1 MKIITADGNQS
12 GIELM
17 MKYCSKLG
25 NMLGYPYYFN
35 WSAPTNHRDTKPD
48 GETSDI
54 GYASI
59 RCGVYPQHPTVGRL
73 QPVEKEIMFGP
84 VNLIVNNHTAL
95 NILIS
100 IHDNKVETWNDI
112 ETNIDILKIEIDRY
126 LRDQVIAE
134 LNRSISAY
142 NKEYNE
148 NVSMVGE
155 LDLSQATDEQRDMI
169 KTLTQ
174 SCRKQL
180 EDSGVSDSDIDDILS
195 NGIKD

>member
-1 MKIITADGNQS
+1 MKIITADGNHS

-25 NMLGYPYYFN
+25 DMLGYPYYFN
-35 WSAPTNHRDTKPD
+35 WSAPTNHRDTKSD

-73 QPVEKEIMFGP
+73 LPVEKEIMFGP
-84 VNLIVNNHTAL
+84 VNLIVQNHTPL
-95 NILIS
+95 NILVS
-100 IHDNKVETWNDI
+100 IHDTKIETWNDV
-112 ETNIDILKIEIDRY
+112 EANIDVIKTEIDRY
-126 LRDQVIAE
+126 LRELVVEE
-134 LNRSISAY
+134 LNRSITAY
-142 NKEYNE
+142 NKEYNDT
-148 NVSMVGE
+148 VPMIGE
-155 LDLSQATDEQRDMI
+155 IDLSQATDVHRDMI
-169 KTLTQ
+169 KNLTQ

-180 EDSGVSDSDIDDILS
+180 EDSGVSESDIDDILS